1 MTVDQL
7 RLAAELEAQKMRE
20 SNPAQ
25 YFERSLH
32 QLGFSDPEHSL
43 LQTLKEMIDNS
54 LDATELGDILPE
66 LRLEIEETKDEITL
80 PSQTGRGRKAS
91 IYRVRLED
99 NGVGIMPDKISD
111 SIGKLLYGS
120 KLTTLKQS
128 RGQQGIGISAV
139 VLYSQLTTLRPTTV
153 ISKVSGNQNARRI
166 VLKID
171 VDKNEPVTVEE
182 GDIPSAHDH
191 GTSIELFLP
200 ARYSDKVERYL
211 KELSIGNP
219 HMRLALAKRIAGESS
234 ELTLE
239 RATDQMPPMTKEIKP
254 HLSSIDAGTL
264 YRMAEVDDDCRTL
277 VSFLSKHFATMS
289 GKTARRILQ
298 AAKLPPNL
306 KPKSIK
312 ADRILE
318 AARNMKLRRPKLDV
332 LSYIGEDELKSSLRN
347 LFPDAEFI
355 DAVSRPP
362 WSYQGIPFRT
372 EVAVA
377 MGGQSVTNY
386 DEQRKVTVIRLANK
400 VPLPYDLSDC
410 ELYRAVSEVDW
421 RNYGLDTGERGI
433 PTDSVIFVTSIVASK
448 VPYTSPGKFAVARVA
463 EIHDELTLALQ
474 ELGRGMRTHIQ
485 RKNKEESVAKRLEYF
500 RGYYGILA
508 EEVAAITGVQKLDY
522 EGTIEKLF
530 GRTEADA

>member
-25 YFERSLH
+25 YFERNLH
-32 QLGFSDPEHSL
+32 QLGFSDPEHAL

-54 LDATELGDILPE
+54 LDATELGGILPD
-66 LRLEIEETKDEITL
+66 LRLEVEETKDEITL

-99 NGVGIMPDKISD
+99 NGVGIMPDKVGD
-111 SIGKLLYGS
+111 SIGKLLFGS

-139 VLYSQLTTLRPTTV
+139 VLYSQLTTLRATTV
-153 ISKVSGNQNARRI
+153 ISKVAGSQNAKRI
-166 VLKID
+166 VMRID
-171 VDKNEPVTVEE
+171 VDRNKPVIVEE
-182 GDIPSAHDH
+182 GDIPWVKDH
-191 GTSIELFLP
+191 GTLVELFLP
-200 ARYSDKVERYL
+200 GRYSEKVERYV

-219 HMRLALAKRIAGESS
+219 HMSLTLTKKIAGESS
-234 ELTLE
+234 ELMLD
-239 RATDQMPPMTKEIKP
+239 RVTDNMPPATKEIKP

-264 YRMAEVDDDCRTL
+264 YRMAEVDNDCRTL
-277 VSFLSKHFATMS
+277 ASFLSKHFAMIS

-312 ADRILE
+312 AGRVLE

-332 LSYIGEDELKSSLRN
+332 LSYIGEDELRSSLKN
-347 LFPDAEFI
+347 LFPDADFI

-386 DEQRKVTVIRLANK
+386 NEQKKVAVIRLANK

-421 RNYGLDTGERGI
+421 RNYGLDMGEGGI
-433 PTDSVIFVTSIVASK
+433 PTESVIFVTSIVASK

-474 ELGRGMRTHIQ
+474 ELGRRMRTHIQ
-485 RKNKEESVAKRLEYF
+485 RRNKEESAAKRLEYF
-500 RGYYGILA
+500 RGYYEILA
-508 EEVAAITGVQKLDY
+508 EEVATMMGTQKLDY
-522 EGTIEKLF
+522 EGTIRKLF
-530 GRTEADA
+530 GRTDTDV